1 MRIWLSP
8 EQQTVVLRAVN
19 GRGGFQSLL
28 RRIQRSWDPG
38 TSTINVA
45 QKDLEVILR
54 ELGRRGPKGGFQQR
68 FAALEPTPAMMKS
81 DLRRTPLKVKRA

>member
-1 MRIWLSP
+1 MRIYLSP
-8 EQQTVVLRAVN
+8 EQQTLVLRPVN

-38 TSTINVA
+38 TSTLNVA

-54 ELGRRGPKGGFQQR
+54 EIGRGPRGGFQQR
-68 FAALEPTPAMMKS
+68 LAAFEPTPAMAKA

>member
-1 MRIWLSP
+1 MSP
-8 EQQTVVLRAVN
+8 EQQALVLRPVN

-45 QKDLEVILR
+45 QADLEVILR
-54 ELGRRGPKGGFQQR
+54 ELGREGPRGGFQQR
-68 FAALEPTPAMMKS
+68 FAALEPKPTMVKA